1 MAQKEKSAVAVASS
15 TAAAAAVPSRSSS
28 SSATPAAGAGA
39 GAVASGERWQAAIGN
54 LGELGANVESLQKLL
69 ARKAVFVDDDI
80 FSKASLAA
88 DQARTIKVLTCRC
101 FLLPNPLLPS
111 APKVLLYCG

>member
-28 SSATPAAGAGA
+28 SSATPAAGA

-111 APKVLLYCG
+111 APKVLLYRG

>member
-28 SSATPAAGAGA
+28 SSATPAAGA